1 MKISKGILLLPL
13 LLIFCLLF
21 GFTAQE
27 HVQVFA
33 VQPSA
38 MPVELDEAIAPPVM
52 EVLLLRLQVIQAKLD
67 HDARPV
73 PTALKDSLFDLSLGL
88 RKSFD
93 GSLGTEF
100 NELTAAQQQIHT
112 EVWKLVL
119 ALDVMLTPDSPELRA
134 V

>member
-1 MKISKGILLLPL
+1 MQISKGILLLPL

-21 GFTAQE
+21 GFSSLDRVPE
-27 HVQVFA
+27 VQV
-33 VQPSA
+33 QSA
-38 MPVELDEAIAPPVM
+38 ALMLEAEAGAPPVM
-52 EVLLLRLQVIQAKLD
+52 GVLLLRLQIIQAELD

-93 GSLGTEF
+93 GELGTDF
-100 NELTAAQQQIHT
+100 DELTMAQQQIHT

-119 ALDVMLTPDSPELRA
+119 ALDVMLASESTILRA
-134 V
+134 A

>member
-1 MKISKGILLLPL
+1 MQISKGILLLPL

-27 HVQVFA
+27 RGPA
-33 VQPSA
+33 VQPQSS
-38 MPVELDEAIAPPVM
+38 PVMLDAGAPPVM
-52 EVLLLRLQVIQAKLD
+52 GVLLLRLQVIQAELD
-67 HDARPV
+67 HDERPV

-93 GSLGTEF
+93 GALGTDF
-100 NELTAAQQQIHT
+100 DQLTIAQQQIHT

-119 ALDVMLTPDSPELRA
+119 ALDVMMVSDVPELRA